1 MTEESQ
7 VAVDNH
13 FADVM
18 ADYYAKK
25 AQVAAAAEKGET
37 VTFGLFKPVKLRKN
51 LKKFRL
57 QKLKQNKKNTIVPLR
72 RRVQVLLLA

>member
-1 MTEESQ
+1 MTEESEVASDEDLSVDNQPQAKQKAYQSQEESQ

-25 AQVAAAAEKGET
+25 AQVAAAAEKG
-37 VTFGLFKPVKLRKN
+37 VNGYF
-51 LKKFRL
+51 
-57 QKLKQNKKNTIVPLR
+57 
-72 RRVQVLLLA
+72 

>member
-1 MTEESQ
+1 MSWLIT
-7 VAVDNH
+7 
-13 FADVM
+13 M
-18 ADYYAKK
+18 LKK

-37 VTFGLFKPVKLRKN
+37 VTFEAVQTRKLRKN

>member
-1 MTEESQ
+1 M
-7 VAVDNH
+7 DNH

-25 AQVAAAAEKGET
+25 ARVAAAAEK
-37 VTFGLFKPVKLRKN
+37 VKLGLLFEAVQAVKLRKN

-57 QKLKQNKKNTIVPLR
+57 
-72 RRVQVLLLA
+72 